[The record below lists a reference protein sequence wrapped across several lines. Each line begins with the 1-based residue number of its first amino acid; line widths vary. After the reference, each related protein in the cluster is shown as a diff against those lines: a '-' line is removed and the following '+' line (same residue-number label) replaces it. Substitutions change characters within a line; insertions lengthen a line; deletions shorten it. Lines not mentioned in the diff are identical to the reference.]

1 MSKQK
6 FVLDASAILTLFF
19 REPGSDVVENYLEN
33 GEAMISAVN
42 VSEVWAKQQEL
53 QMPYE
58 QTMGYLLLMGIQVVD
73 FNVDMAVSAA
83 SLRSATK
90 SFGLSFGDRACLALG
105 KKQECL
111 VLTADRSWAE
121 LDVGTEV
128 VVIR

>member
-42 VSEVWAKQQEL
+42 VSEVLAKQQEL